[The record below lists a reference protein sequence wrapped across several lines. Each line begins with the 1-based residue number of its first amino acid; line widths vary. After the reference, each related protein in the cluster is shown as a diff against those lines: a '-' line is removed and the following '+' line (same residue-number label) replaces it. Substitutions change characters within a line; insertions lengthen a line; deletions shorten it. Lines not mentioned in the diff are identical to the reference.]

1 MLPGSSY
8 SGYLLTDCSWG
19 LTSSL
24 PSQHQPPLPSVL
36 PSSSSSRD
44 STRNQDNELGNS
56 QPRANL
62 TGHPKPKSSNCS
74 LRLQSRWPLRSNT
87 ELLLPLPELR
97 HTRAFRAVKS
107 FSPPLPRTY
116 PQAAV
121 HMQPSLLVHCS
132 TELSRVSCSFRALP
146 ATSGGGGGLPGAERI
161 AALLTCNQGA
171 CWLLQHY
178 NPQHRSLTAGSDH
191 AQHQS

>member
-8 SGYLLTDCSWG
+8 SGYLLTDCLRG
-19 LTSSL
+19 LTPSL
-24 PSQHQPPLPSVL
+24 PSQHQPPL

-44 STRNQDNELGNS
+44 STRNQDNELENS

-62 TGHPKPKSSNCS
+62 TGHPEPKSSNCS
-74 LRLQSRWPLRSNT
+74 LRLQSRWPLRST
-87 ELLLPLPELR
+87 TKLLLPLPELR
-97 HTRAFRAVKS
+97 HTRAFCAVKS

-121 HMQPSLLVHCS
+121 HMQPSLLVHRS
-132 TELSRVSCSFRALP
+132 MELSCVSCSLRALP
-146 ATSGGGGGLPGAERI
+146 ATSGGCTECI

-171 CWLLQHY
+171 CWLLQHH
-178 NPQHRSLTAGSDH
+178 NPQHRSLTAGPDH
-191 AQHQS
+191 AQHQTRANPRE